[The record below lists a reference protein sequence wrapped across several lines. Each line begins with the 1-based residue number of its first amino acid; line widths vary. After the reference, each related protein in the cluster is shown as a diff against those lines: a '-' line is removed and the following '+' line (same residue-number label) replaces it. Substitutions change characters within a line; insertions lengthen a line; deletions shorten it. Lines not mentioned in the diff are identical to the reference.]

1 LGSQA
6 RHHRVMTLRH
16 LSTTKT
22 QKPLADA
29 VGCGDA
35 LGSLRS
41 IGSVGSV
48 GAIDTGGTAGTGS
61 PADLANSSVV
71 GQVLSLLTPPADV
84 QATFCATLLDEWVR
98 AGITRAVVS
107 PGSRSTPMALAIAA
121 DQRIEMHVVV
131 DERSASFFALGMA
144 KASGVPVIVLCTSGT
159 AAVEYHPAV
168 VEADLD
174 HVGLIVCTADRPK
187 ELHGI
192 GAPQTV
198 DQQHLFG
205 RSVRLFLDL
214 PVAEVAAADTWR
226 STAARIALAAADGP
240 LGAGPVQVNLGFR
253 EPLVGRQW
261 ALPTGRSK
269 GAPWHES
276 AGVASRLRHSELLA
290 LADRLRG
297 KRGLIVAGAGC
308 GEAGAVHAL
317 ALVLGWPVLADAR
330 SGARGVAA
338 GSSPASITPEVVR
351 ASANNAPNIPG
362 MATLVS
368 NADSILRNEPWAQR
382 HQPEVVLR
390 LGAPWASKVLNQWLA
405 EVPDD
410 VLVDPTF
417 AWLDPNR
424 ASALHIAAD
433 ATELCSALTAV
444 LSGADAAAPNDW
456 LDSWS
461 KAEADA
467 SSVLADRLDS
477 ATALS
482 SSTIAEPALAR
493 ALVRGLG
500 QGAALVVS
508 SSMPIRDVEWFGG
521 EHGDLRI
528 LANRGANGIDGV
540 LSTAFGVAAV
550 HAGPTVCLIGDLAF
564 LHDVGALSIAAQN
577 RVNATVVI
585 VDNRGGGIFEFLPQA
600 TGVARDRFEL
610 LYGTEQHV
618 NLADVARAFG
628 LPVTEATTISEAL
641 AAVNHA
647 ASGVQEVRAQ
657 EVRGVQVVIVH
668 TNRQTNV
675 DVHRE
680 LNAAIVARID
690 QTSMPA

>member
-16 LSTTKT
+16 LSTTEP
-22 QKPLADA
+22 QPRAESA
-29 VGCGDA
+29 EPAEPAGFVE
-35 LGSLRS
+35 
-41 IGSVGSV
+41 SVGSAANGDFAASV
-48 GAIDTGGTAGTGS
+48 DGGRM
-61 PADLANSSVV
+61 
-71 GQVLSLLTPPADV
+71 LSLSTPPADV

-98 AGITRAVVS
+98 AGSTRAVVS

-144 KASGVPVIVLCTSGT
+144 KAAGVPVILLCTSGT

-198 DQQHLFG
+198 DQQHLYG

-214 PVAEVAAADTWR
+214 PVAEVVVADTWR
-226 STAARIALAAADGP
+226 STAARIALAATGGP

-253 EPLVGRQW
+253 EPLVGKQW
-261 ALPTGRSK
+261 ALPTGRAH
-269 GAPWHES
+269 GAPWHQN
-276 AGVASRLRHSELLA
+276 AGVASRLSDGELQA
-290 LADRLRG
+290 VADRLRG

-308 GEAGAVHAL
+308 GDVGVVHAL
-317 ALVLGWPVLADAR
+317 AAVLGWPVLADAR
-330 SGARGVAA
+330 SGARAVTPATTVAA
-338 GSSPASITPEVVR
+338 ASNS
-351 ASANNAPNIPG
+351 ASRVG
-362 MATLVS
+362 DTSGATLVA
-368 NADSILRNEPWAQR
+368 NADSILRNDPWALR
-382 HQPEVVLR
+382 HQPEMVLR
-390 LGAPWASKVLNQWLA
+390 LGAPWASKVVNQWLA
-405 EVPDD
+405 KAPDD

-424 ASALHIAAD
+424 ASAFHIAAD
-433 ATELCSALTAV
+433 PTELCSALISV
-444 LSGADAAAPNDW
+444 LSGSGAAAPTDW
-456 LDSWS
+456 LDGWHN
-461 KAEADA
+461 AEAGA
-467 SSVLADRLDS
+467 SAVLTERLDS
-477 ATALS
+477 AAALGS
-482 SSTIAEPALAR
+482 VTIAEPALAR
-493 ALVRGLG
+493 ALVQGLAEG
-500 QGAALVVS
+500 SALVVS

-521 EHGDLRI
+521 EHGNLRI

-540 LSTAFGVAAV
+540 VSTAFGVAAV
-550 HAGPTVCLIGDLAF
+550 NAGHTVCLIGDLAF
-564 LHDVGALSIAAQN
+564 LHDVSALSIAAQK

-628 LPVTEATTISEAL
+628 LPVTEAATIDEAL
-641 AAVNHA
+641 AAVNHPPL
-647 ASGVQEVRAQ
+647 
-657 EVRGVQVVIVH
+657 GVQVVVVH

-680 LNAAIVARID
+680 LNAAIVARMD
-690 QTSMPA
+690 ETSKPA